1 MKDMDCKEFEKSI
14 PGFIADRLK
23 YKALKKF
30 CRHME
35 YCEDC
40 REELNIQF
48 LVTESL
54 QRLEDGRGFDLQQEL
69 DQRLEESRR
78 RIQIQDIFM
87 RIGLLLEVA
96 AVGLLAGC
104 ILWIL
109 M

>member
-1 MKDMDCKEFEKSI
+1 MRDMDCKEFEKSI
-14 PGFIADRLK
+14 PGFISDKLS
-23 YKALKKF
+23 YQVLKKF

-54 QRLEDGRGFDLQQEL
+54 QRLEDGRGFDLQKEL

-78 RIQIQDIFM
+78 RVRIQNIFM

-96 AVGLLAGC
+96 ALGLLVGC